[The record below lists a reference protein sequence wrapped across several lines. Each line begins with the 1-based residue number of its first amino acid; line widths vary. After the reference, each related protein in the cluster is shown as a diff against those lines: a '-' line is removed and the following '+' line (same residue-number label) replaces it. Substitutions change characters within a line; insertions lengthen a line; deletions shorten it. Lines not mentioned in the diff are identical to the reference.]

1 MALLEI
7 RNLKAKVEDT
17 LILKGVN
24 LTIGKGEIHAIMGPN
39 GSGKSTLAMVLM
51 GHPDYEVVDGDILF
65 EGKSIL
71 GLSADERAKLGIFL
85 AFQYPY
91 EIEGVRVSQMMW
103 KAAQSL
109 GWDMSPVEF
118 RRLLRS
124 YYEAL
129 GIKDFIDREV
139 NVGFSGGE
147 KKRSEVAQLLTLKP
161 KLAILDEID
170 SGLDI
175 DAVRIV
181 GEALMR
187 AKEENPELSMLLITH
202 YQRILNY
209 VKPDR
214 VHVMVDGRIVLSGDY
229 ELSLK
234 LEQEG
239 YEGLVRSLQVS

>member
-51 GHPDYEVVDGDILF
+51 GHPDYEVVDGDIFF

-229 ELSLK
+229 ELSLN

>member
-1 MALLEI
+1 
-7 RNLKAKVEDT
+7 
-17 LILKGVN
+17 
-24 LTIGKGEIHAIMGPN
+24 
-39 GSGKSTLAMVLM
+39 
-51 GHPDYEVVDGDILF
+51 
-65 EGKSIL
+65 
-71 GLSADERAKLGIFL
+71 
-85 AFQYPY
+85 
-91 EIEGVRVSQMMW
+91 MMW
-103 KAAQSL
+103 KAVQSL
-109 GWDMSPVEF
+109 GWDMGPVEF
-118 RRLLRS
+118 RKLLRS

-129 GIKDFIDREV
+129 GIGDFIDREV

-161 KLAILDEID
+161 KLAVLDEID

-175 DAVRIV
+175 DAVRTV

-214 VHVMVDGRIVLSGDY
+214 VHVMVDGRIVLSGGY

-234 LEQEG
+234 LEKEG
-239 YEGLVRSLQVS
+239 YEGIIRSLQAF

>member
-1 MALLEI
+1 MEI
-7 RNLKAKVEDT
+7 KDLKVKVEDS
-17 LILKGVN
+17 LILKGVS
-24 LTIGKGEIHAIMGPN
+24 LTINKGETHAIMGPN
-39 GSGKSTLAMVLM
+39 GSGKSTLALVLM
-51 GHPDYEVVDGDILF
+51 GHPEYEVVGGDILF
-65 EGKSIL
+65 EGRSIL
-71 GLSADERAKLGIFL
+71 DLSPDERAKLGIFL

-103 KAAQSL
+103 KAVQSL
-109 GWDMSPVEF
+109 GWDMGPVEF

-124 YYEAL
+124 YYEQL
-129 GIKDFIDREV
+129 GIGDFIDREV

-181 GEALMR
+181 GGAINR
-187 AKEENPELSMLLITH
+187 AKEENPNLSVLLITH

-209 VKPDR
+209 VKPDK
-214 VHVMVDGRIVLSGDY
+214 VHVMVDGRIVLTGGYD
-229 ELSLK
+229 LSLR
-234 LEQEG
+234 LEAEG
-239 YEGLVRSLQVS
+239 YEGIVRSLRAS